1 MIYSASQQTTN
12 NTSVRE
18 RPRRGGGNE
27 GELQATAPGTSKR
40 ESRQRSD
47 ATRRKEGR
55 RHHPEGRR
63 EEEEEKEEE
72 EEAGEAARG
81 PSRRTVPGSRPARA
95 RHRGHCRTVA
105 AGGSAPVDVPPWAS
119 STASSSS
126 SLLLAPPP
134 GTSRSTAPARA
145 ELPPV
150 GCKRRAVRAECHIKE
165 KRWSN

>member
-1 MIYSASQQTTN
+1 MALAAARRLRR
-12 NTSVRE
+12 RE
-18 RPRRGGGNE
+18 RRRPRE
-27 GELQATAPGTSKR
+27 DL
-40 ESRQRSD
+40 
-47 ATRRKEGR
+47 
-55 RHHPEGRR
+55 
-63 EEEEEKEEE
+63 
-72 EEAGEAARG
+72 
-81 PSRRTVPGSRPARA
+81 GSRPARA

>member
-1 MIYSASQQTTN
+1 MRIVHQDTSAGQLA
-12 NTSVRE
+12 
-18 RPRRGGGNE
+18 GNE
-27 GELQATAPGTSKR
+27 GR
-40 ESRQRSD
+40 M
-47 ATRRKEGR
+47 GR
-55 RHHPEGRR
+55 RG
-63 EEEEEKEEE
+63 EEKEEE